1 MAGGGVGEASLVFG
15 GWQPRGQPESFRSV
29 EAHLGLG
36 RFTLIS
42 KQEQKVSAWRA
53 VLHLPWMPQ
62 QRWGSVVDHSWGSS
76 CPVCARPLRTPPPL
90 SFSRTPSTFFFPP
103 LEARF
108 YFPIK
113 LLSILRNAARGAFSK
128 APCRP
133 NCKRKR
139 RRKRGDGRKQNNP
152 DFPPCPSHLNTSTL
166 QQLSSRP
173 HQVGG
178 RCQIYHQS
186 ASSL

>member
-42 KQEQKVSAWRA
+42 KQEQKVSAWCA

-76 CPVCARPLRTPPPL
+76 CPVCARPLRTPPPFL
-90 SFSRTPSTFFFPP
+90 FHEPLLPSFFPLSKPDSISLSNCCLFSGTQPWGHSLRHPAGLTAKGKEEGSGVMAGSKTIQTSRPVP
-103 LEARF
+103 L
-108 YFPIK
+108 
-113 LLSILRNAARGAFSK
+113 
-128 APCRP
+128 
-133 NCKRKR
+133 
-139 RRKRGDGRKQNNP
+139 
-152 DFPPCPSHLNTSTL
+152 TSTL
-166 QQLSSRP
+166 AHFSN
-173 HQVGG
+173 
-178 RCQIYHQS
+178 
-186 ASSL
+186 